1 MGRVVA
7 IVVVLGALAGVSVG
21 SRGARADEPGPP
33 VPSGYRVAGEEVVDV
48 GASHLTLRAEAPAQR
63 LHVARMAPGL
73 VDRLGIMI
81 AGDQVAGRPRAETVA
96 SMCLRV
102 RCLLAVNGDYAD
114 LATYG
119 NVGPT
124 VIDGELVRSEGIRM
138 ALFGVD
144 AGGNPSITHDPEW
157 PVSVEVTGGDPVA
170 VASVN
175 RARHDDGI
183 VLFTPRFGPS
193 TLTGPDG
200 VELVLELPGA
210 SLGAV
215 GADGT
220 PVRLVDRHEGGDARI
235 GAGRVVLFGRGAGGE
250 RLDEVWREAQA
261 SGRRDGVLRVGT
273 GGMVDV
279 VAGSPTLVR
288 AGRPEL
294 ADNPDP
300 FTRSRHPR
308 TMVGWTASGELLLVT
323 ADGRRPGTA
332 EGLTLHEAADL
343 LVDLGAVEAMNLD
356 GGGSTTFVVNSS
368 VVNGPSGVDDREREV
383 TSALVLLPVPGTVA
397 TATVRDIGEACPPG
411 DPTAADQAVA
421 GFLDVGPTL
430 AHHQA
435 IACAV
440 RWSLTAGAT
449 TATFEPTRQVDR
461 AQMATF
467 IARLVLRAGGTLP
480 DGSVD
485 RYDDDGSS
493 VHQENINRLAAA
505 GIVTGRAD
513 GGYGPEEPVT
523 RAQMA
528 SLLVRAYEHRTGRRL
543 EPSADYFADDA
554 NDIHER
560 AVNQLALAGVTG
572 GRGHPHLFAPGAP
585 VQRDQMASF
594 LSRLLALLV
603 SEGEIAPAT

>member
-1 MGRVVA
+1 MRSAVA
-7 IVVVLGALAGVSVG
+7 VLVVLGALASGGPGV
-21 SRGARADEPGPP
+21 RADEPEPT
-33 VPSGYRVAGEEVVDV
+33 VPSGYRVVGDEVVDV
-48 GASHLTLRAEAPAQR
+48 GASHLTLRADEPAQR
-63 LHVARMAPGL
+63 LHVARLAPGL
-73 VDRLGIMI
+73 VGRLGVMI
-81 AGDQVAGRPRAETVA
+81 AGDQVAGRPRSETVA

-102 RCLLAVNGDYAD
+102 RCLLAVNGDHAD

-119 NVGPT
+119 NVGAT

-144 AGGNPSITHDPEW
+144 AGGVLSITHDQEW
-157 PVSVEVTGGDPVA
+157 PVSLEVADGDPAA

-183 VLFTPRFGPS
+183 VLSTPRFGPS
-193 TLTGPDG
+193 TLTGPDA
-200 VELVLELPGA
+200 VELVFALPGA
-210 SLGAV
+210 ALGAV
-215 GADGT
+215 GAEGT
-220 PVRLVDRHEGGDARI
+220 PVRLVERHEGGNAPI
-235 GAGRVVLFGRGAGGE
+235 GAGRVVLSGRGAGAG
-250 RLDEVWREAQA
+250 RLEEVWGEAQA
-261 SGRRDGVLRVGT
+261 SGRWDALLRVST
-273 GGMVDV
+273 DGMVDV

-294 ADNPDP
+294 PDNPDP

-323 ADGRRPGTA
+323 ADGRRPGTS

-368 VVNGPSGVDDREREV
+368 VVNRPSGADGERGV

-397 TATVRDIGEACPPG
+397 TATVRAIDDACPPG
-411 DPTAADQAVA
+411 DPA
-421 GFLDVGPTL
+421 GPGFVDVGPTL
-430 AHHQA
+430 AHHEA

-440 RWSLTAGAT
+440 RWSLTTGAT
-449 TATFEPTRQVDR
+449 PATFEPTRQVDR

-480 DGSVD
+480 DGGVD
-485 RYDDDGSS
+485 RYDDDGTS
-493 VHQENINRLAAA
+493 VHQGNINRLAAA
-505 GIVTGRAD
+505 GIVTGRAG

-528 SLLVRAYEHRTGRRL
+528 SLLVRTYEYRTGRRL

-554 NDIHER
+554 NDVHER
-560 AVNQLALAGVTG
+560 AVNQLAFAGVTG

-603 SEGEIAPAT
+603 SEGEVVPGT